1 LPARHWRRGI
11 GTTIST
17 TTSTIM
23 ERIDRHNIMTEEKD
37 LRYPVG
43 RFNAAEAATPATR
56 AANLETLK
64 SAPEHLRA
72 TVSGLSE
79 IQLDT
84 PYREG
89 GWTIRQV
96 VHHLA
101 DSHANAY
108 IRVKLALTE
117 DWPTVKPYDEA
128 AWARLADSREPIEGS
143 LAMFAALHAR
153 WIALMESLSD
163 EDFQK
168 GFMHPVLGRQTL
180 DGSLGMYAWHS
191 RHHTAHVTS
200 LRARQGW

>member
-1 LPARHWRRGI
+1 
-11 GTTIST
+11 
-17 TTSTIM
+17 
-23 ERIDRHNIMTEEKD
+23 MTEEND

-43 RFNAAEAATPATR
+43 RFNAAESATPAAR
-56 AANLETLK
+56 AGNLETLK
-64 SAPEHLRA
+64 RAPERLRA
-72 TVSGLSE
+72 AVSGLSDR
-79 IQLDT
+79 QLDT

-128 AWARLADSREPIEGS
+128 AWARLADSRGSIEGS
-143 LAMFAALHAR
+143 LAMFATLHER
-153 WIALMESLSD
+153 WVALMASLNE

-168 GFMHPVLGRQTL
+168 GFMHPALGRQTM
-180 DGSLGMYAWHS
+180 DASLGMYAWHS
-191 RHHTAHVTS
+191 RHHTAHITS